1 MKWEEE
7 KKRKKGIKMEVSE
20 TGWKE
25 KKRGEKMTSEMKKGE
40 EQEGKRWGK
49 K

>member
-7 KKRKKGIKMEVSE
+7 KGRKKGIKMEVSE

-25 KKRGEKMTSEMKKGE
+25 KKRGGKKMTGE
-40 EQEGKRWGK
+40 IE
-49 K
+49 

>member
-7 KKRKKGIKMEVSE
+7 KRKKGIKMEVSE

-25 KKRGEKMTSEMKKGE
+25 KKR
-40 EQEGKRWGK
+40 EGQRK
-49 K
+49 